1 MNRNKALHRSALTL
15 LLALCPATAFAG
27 AAGEVPDAVLPAD
40 EALLSVEIP
49 LEGPL
54 RVTGAEL
61 LRVSELLDERTE
73 FAAGDFRL
81 DELVLV
87 ARSEAAS
94 AGEAELLVMD
104 WRSGEFDIPPADED
118 EWFEV
123 RIPAPETDPGGAWLL
138 DVVGDVTVDM
148 LVAVLEPRPAAAAT
162 HTAAPTRT
170 VYRLVDGHR
179 TRVVTR
185 WVHSPHYYHVYHYH
199 HGWPYRYF
207 RGAWRYDLVY
217 RPRHTHYRYHHRDRH
232 ARHHY
237 RDVHKRHRKLR
248 RIHPRVRVF
257 TPRERRAHQTAQG
270 HPGKRLRPRSRIDHP
285 HHRAEDRRDPRPQR
299 RSNGHRGESRQTV
312 TATAHTRT
320 APDVRSRRGNVARPT
335 PTTRRAARPSRA
347 TAAQTPARAPRGM
360 RQPAAPRTATRGFT
374 PPSPRSTGVVR
385 NNARDRVAP
394 PSTRTAGVARNSV
407 RDRTDR
413 VVRQRQASAP
423 ARSTEPSVRARP
435 SRAAPPR
442 REVARVQA
450 ARPAVAPRPVRQ
462 TAPPPRQRTRPA
474 PARTESA
481 PSARP
486 APQAEQAD
494 APRTRRPGRGDRP
507 ERR

>member
-15 LLALCPATAFAG
+15 LLAVCPATAFAG
-27 AAGEVPDAVLPAD
+27 VAGEVPDALLPAD
-40 EALLSVEIP
+40 ESLLSVEIP

-61 LRVSELLDERTE
+61 LRVNELLDERTE
-73 FAAGDFRL
+73 FAADDFRL
-81 DELVLV
+81 DEVVLV

-104 WRSGEFDIPPADED
+104 WRSGEFDIPPADKD

-232 ARHHY
+232 ARHHH

-257 TPRERRAHQTAQG
+257 TPREQRAHQTAQG
-270 HPGKRLRPRSRIDHP
+270 HPGKRLRSRIDHP
-285 HHRAEDRRDPRPQR
+285 RHRAEDRRASLSQR
-299 RSNGHRGESRQTV
+299 RFNGRRGESRQTAV
-312 TATAHTRT
+312 ATART
-320 APDVRSRRGNVARPT
+320 APDARSRRGNVARPT
-335 PTTRRAARPSRA
+335 PTTRRTARPSRA
-347 TAAQTPARAPRGM
+347 TAPQTPARTPRGM
-360 RQPAAPRTATRGFT
+360 RQPAAPRNTVRDLAP
-374 PPSPRSTGVVR
+374 PPSP
-385 NNARDRVAP
+385 
-394 PSTRTAGVARNSV
+394 RTAGVARNSV
-407 RDRTDR
+407 RDRTAR

-423 ARSTEPSVRARP
+423 ARSAASSTRAQP
-435 SRAAPPR
+435 ASRTAPAR
-442 REVARVQA
+442 REVARVPA
-450 ARPAVAPRPVRQ
+450 PRPTVAPRQVRQ
-462 TAPPPRQRTRPA
+462 TAPPPRPRTRPA
-474 PARTESA
+474 PARAEPA

-486 APQAEQAD
+486 AAPQAEQAD
-494 APRTRRPGRGDRP
+494 APRTRRMGRGDRP

>member
-1 MNRNKALHRSALTL
+1 MNRNKALTL

-27 AAGEVPDAVLPAD
+27 VAGEVPDALLPAD

-61 LRVSELLDERTE
+61 LRVNELLDERTE

-81 DELVLV
+81 DEVVLV

-104 WRSGEFDIPPADED
+104 WRSGEFDIPPADKD

-232 ARHHY
+232 ARHHH

-257 TPRERRAHQTAQG
+257 TPRERRAHQTAHG

-285 HHRAEDRRDPRPQR
+285 RHRAEEPRGPRRER
-299 RSNGHRGESRQTV
+299 RSNGRRAEPRQTV
-312 TATAHTRT
+312 SATARTRT
-320 APDVRSRRGNVARPT
+320 APDVRARPGNVARPT
-335 PTTRRAARPSRA
+335 PDTRRTARPSRA

-360 RQPAAPRTATRGFT
+360 RQPAAPRTAARDFAP
-374 PPSPRSTGVVR
+374 PPSPRT
-385 NNARDRVAP
+385 P
-394 PSTRTAGVARNSV
+394 GVAHNGV
-407 RDRTDR
+407 RDRTAR
-413 VVRQRQASAP
+413 VVRHRQASAP
-423 ARSTEPSVRARP
+423 AGAESSVRARSTP
-435 SRAAPPR
+435 RAAPAR

-450 ARPAVAPRPVRQ
+450 PRPAIAPRPVRQ
-462 TAPPPRQRTRPA
+462 TAPPPRPRTRPA

-494 APRTRRPGRGDRP
+494 APRTRRSGRGDRP